1 MAKCNICG
9 RKTWFFQSNQ
19 CECRAKHKKEKSI
32 DTRQVTL
39 PYSVQCQS
47 SHLPRVMGKTTTGH
61 QRPTQSTDV
70 TDLYLLQQ
78 QQNMINSIVS
88 DHEPCKIS
96 HDVHR
101 PIQSY
106 DSTPSYSSTSSSS
119 ECSSSSSWD
128 SGSDS
133 SSSSSWD

>member
-9 RKTWFFQSNQ
+9 RKTWFFQSSQ

-39 PYSVQCQS
+39 PYSVQS
-47 SHLPRVMGKTTTGH
+47 KASHLPRAMGKTTGQ
-61 QRPTQSTDV
+61 QRPTQSTDM

-78 QQNMINSIVS
+78 QQNMINSIVI
-88 DHEPCKIS
+88 DNEPCRVG
-96 HDVHR
+96 HHVHH
-101 PIQSY
+101 PVQNY